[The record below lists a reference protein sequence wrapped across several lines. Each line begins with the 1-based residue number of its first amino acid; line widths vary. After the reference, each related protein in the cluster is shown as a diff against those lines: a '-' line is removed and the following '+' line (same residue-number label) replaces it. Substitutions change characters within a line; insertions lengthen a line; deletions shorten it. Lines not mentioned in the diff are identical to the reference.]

1 MAEYCYIL
9 TDIKAPVEWLPGDI
23 TIGELKFVLLLSI
36 ATMEHKIITNEIDT
50 DADVVVRFQGL
61 DTKLIMEEDGY
72 FFEKLIPT
80 TNVEYQVSNLKKKN
94 K

>member
-1 MAEYCYIL
+1 
-9 TDIKAPVEWLPGDI
+9 
-23 TIGELKFVLLLSI
+23 
-36 ATMEHKIITNEIDT
+36 MEHKIITDEIDT

-72 FFEKLIPT
+72 FFETLIPT
-80 TNVEYQVSNLKKKN
+80 TNVEYQVSNLNKTKN